1 MLELNLR
8 SGAVVAFD
16 GRVVEVFA
24 DGGSSRRFHI
34 AHLDAPETLDAPD
47 GVRTLALDNGAVT
60 LTFAC
65 EEAPACAR
73 LLAAMAEARAA
84 LAERD

>member
-1 MLELNLR
+1 VLELNLR
-8 SGAVVAFD
+8 SGTVVAFD

-34 AHLDAPETLDAPD
+34 AHLDAPEAVEGTD
-47 GVRTLALDNGAVT
+47 GVRRLALENGTVT

-84 LAERD
+84 LAQGD

>member
-34 AHLDAPETLDAPD
+34 AHVDAPEPIEGTD
-47 GVRTLALDNGAVT
+47 GTRTLAFENRTVT
-60 LTFAC
+60 LTFTC
-65 EEAPACAR
+65 EEAPACTR